1 MILELDEICG
11 AAPEE
16 DVPDEGRRQEDPK
29 PEYFQY
35 RDEGCKHADSC
46 LECPFIRCFY
56 EVPKTRRRRRYEQR
70 DTTIIKL
77 YRTGKNTRQLA
88 KRFKVTRRTIE
99 RVLKNLD
106 PGESENK

>member
-16 DVPDEGRRQEDPK
+16 DLPEDGRCQTDPK

-35 RDEGCKHADSC
+35 RDEGCRRADSC
-46 LECPFIRCFY
+46 LECPFSRCFY
-56 EVPKTRRRRRYEQR
+56 DGRGKRSGRTHEKRNRA
-70 DTTIIKL
+70 IIRL
-77 YRTGKNTRQLA
+77 YRAGKSTLQLA

-99 RVLKNLD
+99 RVLETLN
-106 PGESENK
+106 PEETESK